1 MKNSHL
7 IQRAAALALAAVM
20 AVMTA
25 GCGAK
30 EQKEGA
36 TEGAK
41 DSTKQAGTADP
52 GTADVAK
59 GRYVEQAVAYPFEAG
74 TERVVDIIQD
84 QNGELVMFTLIG
96 QEVDGKKKAYRYDG
110 SSWSEDTASGAGASG
125 QRLFNVFRLRRGWD
139 ALSDLRGSEL

>member
-36 TEGAK
+36 AEGAK

-84 QNGELVMFTLIG
+84 QNGELVMFTLTG
-96 QEVDGKKKAYRYDG
+96 QEAEGKKRP
-110 SSWSEDTASGAGASG
+110 TATTVPPGAKI
-125 QRLFNVFRLRRGWD
+125 RLLR
-139 ALSDLRGSEL
+139 

>member
-20 AVMTA
+20 A
-25 GCGAK
+25 GHDRRICGTK
-30 EQKEGA
+30 EQDGA
-36 TEGAK
+36 TEGGK
-41 DSTKQAGTADP
+41 GQFQNKQECGP
-52 GTADVAK
+52 RNRGRRK

-96 QEVDGKKKAYRYDG
+96 QEVDGKKRP
-110 SSWSEDTASGAGASG
+110 TATTVPPGAKIRHLRCRS
-125 QRLFNVFRLRRGWD
+125 FRT
-139 ALSDLRGSEL
+139 ATI

>member
-25 GCGAK
+25 GCGTK
-30 EQKEGA
+30 EQKDGA

-41 DSTKQAGTADP
+41 DSTKQTGNADP

-74 TERVVDIIQD
+74 TESLPSPPAILNRT
-84 QNGELVMFTLIG
+84 GEIPCLL
-96 QEVDGKKKAYRYDG
+96 
-110 SSWSEDTASGAGASG
+110 
-125 QRLFNVFRLRRGWD
+125 
-139 ALSDLRGSEL
+139 